1 MKEWLQFTTAICTG
15 VLAIAALATLM
26 QFQFAGMRAEMRAG
40 FDTIRMQMRDEHTA
54 MRGEHAA
61 MRDEHTAMRGEHAA
75 MRDEHADIR
84 MEMRGEHAAIRG
96 ELRDIRMEMRA
107 EHATMHDQLDSID
120 RRTARIE
127 GHLFGI
133 EIAPDQQTIQ

>member
-1 MKEWLQFTTAICTG
+1 MKEWLQFTSAICTG

-40 FDTIRMQMRDEHTA
+40 FDTIRMQMRDEH
-54 MRGEHAA
+54 
-61 MRDEHTAMRGEHAA
+61 AA

-84 MEMRGEHAAIRG
+84 MEMRGEHAA
-96 ELRDIRMEMRA
+96 MRA
-107 EHATMHDQLDSID
+107 QLDSVD

-133 EIAPDQQTIQ
+133 EITPDPQTTE

>member
-1 MKEWLQFTTAICTG
+1 MREWLQLVTAICTG
-15 VLAIAALATLM
+15 VLSIAALATLM

-40 FDTIRMQMRDEHTA
+40 FDTIRMQMRDEH
-54 MRGEHAA
+54 
-61 MRDEHTAMRGEHAA
+61 AA

-96 ELRDIRMEMRA
+96 ELRDIRMETRGEHAAMRA
-107 EHATMHDQLDSID
+107 QLDSVD

-133 EIAPDQQTIQ
+133 EIAQDQQTTE